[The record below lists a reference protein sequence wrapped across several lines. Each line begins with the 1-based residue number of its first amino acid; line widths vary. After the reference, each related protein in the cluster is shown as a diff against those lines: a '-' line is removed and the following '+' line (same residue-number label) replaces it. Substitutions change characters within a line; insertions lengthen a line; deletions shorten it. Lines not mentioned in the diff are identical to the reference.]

1 MYTYITD
8 VERGKTYFQFREC
21 DPRGEDSEY
30 VLIEAL
36 DRPLWDMF
44 PGVTVYVD
52 GLEIYRDKYLFP
64 PKRAYYGRYI
74 ENWQWREEPVED
86 PSETY
91 LEEDWKDFRM
101 PEFTQTELDQINER
115 MQVSYGKVSLAR
127 VRKWETG
134 ELRQMQKKRHHYP
147 VYRDGIVVQGRGVT
161 LDDVARMVNDPAL
174 LRFDPQKQAW
184 ICTTDLVVDEAAE
197 LIIRDASLRMHCDR
211 PGEHK
216 IAVMYG
222 ATVRIERSTI
232 TSDTEN
238 YFLWRFTGTAN
249 YGYDLGMA
257 NMHVLMNLSYGT
269 FGSFLVEDSI
279 LDNCAYMFLDTPR
292 ELRLKN
298 VKLTRL
304 HMVDAGEYSASP
316 GEASERKE
324 FVRGEKAFC
333 VFIKNYDLLLFDLDG
348 IQFSGTESPSD
359 ISFLLN
365 SEKNR
370 LNVYNCDFGEERV
383 VVKRSVKMGSFWASR
398 WPEYYRSELGMVN
411 CRFKRLVAED
421 EMASIVPKYYLDVQ
435 VVDSGGK
442 PVSGAK
448 VSVINEVDEERYPAE
463 NLAVEKPIQ
472 RSGYPIAMVHHNLC
486 LGLPL
491 RSTVTGEDGHT
502 PLPDD
507 REHTLIVADYFLGQN
522 GKKEFTHTVKVIS
535 PQGKEK
541 VITGISLD
549 ETWYRVDP
557 MKPTRTIRV
566 VMP

>member
-1 MYTYITD
+1 
-8 VERGKTYFQFREC
+8 
-21 DPRGEDSEY
+21 
-30 VLIEAL
+30 
-36 DRPLWDMF
+36 
-44 PGVTVYVD
+44 
-52 GLEIYRDKYLFP
+52 
-64 PKRAYYGRYI
+64 
-74 ENWQWREEPVED
+74 
-86 PSETY
+86 
-91 LEEDWKDFRM
+91 
-101 PEFTQTELDQINER
+101 
-115 MQVSYGKVSLAR
+115 
-127 VRKWETG
+127 
-134 ELRQMQKKRHHYP
+134 
-147 VYRDGIVVQGRGVT
+147 
-161 LDDVARMVNDPAL
+161 
-174 LRFDPQKQAW
+174 
-184 ICTTDLVVDEAAE
+184 
-197 LIIRDASLRMHCDR
+197 
-211 PGEHK
+211 
-216 IAVMYG
+216 
-222 ATVRIERSTI
+222 
-232 TSDTEN
+232 
-238 YFLWRFTGTAN
+238 
-249 YGYDLGMA
+249 
-257 NMHVLMNLSYGT
+257 
-269 FGSFLVEDSI
+269 
-279 LDNCAYMFLDTPR
+279 
-292 ELRLKN
+292 
-298 VKLTRL
+298 
-304 HMVDAGEYSASP
+304 
-316 GEASERKE
+316 
-324 FVRGEKAFC
+324 
-333 VFIKNYDLLLFDLDG
+333 
-348 IQFSGTESPSD
+348 
-359 ISFLLN
+359 
-365 SEKNR
+365 
-370 LNVYNCDFGEERV
+370 EERV

-549 ETWYRVDP
+549 ETWYRADP